1 MPESASGAP
10 GYYRLHPIG
19 IAGRRGEEIAVV
31 GPAAWAAP
39 GMRRASRR
47 HQRSAAC
54 TRKGGLR
61 SLRGC
66 VPNRDEC
73 RSPRPFRL
81 GRWSSS
87 DALVSDGAGGQ
98 LLGREPARRRLATP
112 TGRHASKGSPPPP
125 PRVVFARSMAVP
137 CESEVAVDQMPVG
150 LQHKAGEWWP
160 HPALE
165 ARHAQA
171 LLDQQRGA
179 DVSQGVKSDARQARA
194 RGCRTRTSQAQAAD
208 VRECARLDSNL

>member
-39 GMRRASRR
+39 GIRRASRR
-47 HQRSAAC
+47 HQRSPAC

-98 LLGREPARRRLATP
+98 LLGGGSRRGVGLLRRPAVTRVRGHLPRRRASSSL
-112 TGRHASKGSPPPP
+112 GRWQFRVSRRSPSIRCPGGSSTK
-125 PRVVFARSMAVP
+125 RVNGGPIQRWRRGMLRPYSTSREA
-137 CESEVAVDQMPVG
+137 QMSRRV
-150 LQHKAGEWWP
+150 
-160 HPALE
+160 
-165 ARHAQA
+165 
-171 LLDQQRGA
+171 
-179 DVSQGVKSDARQARA
+179 
-194 RGCRTRTSQAQAAD
+194 
-208 VRECARLDSNL
+208 